1 MQFEITVQ
9 RSLRSIIQETEVD
22 LLLMEHQGVLQRE
35 ALATDVAVEYPL
47 VRQSVV
53 PEEQV
58 LQSISLDKP
67 DKIRNSVVANRT
79 VF

>member
-1 MQFEITVQ
+1 
-9 RSLRSIIQETEVD
+9 
-22 LLLMEHQGVLQRE
+22 MEHQGVLQRE

-58 LQSISLDKP
+58 LQSVSLDKP
-67 DKIRNSVVANRT
+67 NKIRNSLFANRS